1 MFKKIIKVLSIILI
15 VFLSIVVIFSLAS
28 RMMGITPSAF
38 GNYIFRVSSDSM
50 EPTLMVGDV
59 ILVRSADAEDIRKGD
74 IITFKSKEGS
84 MYGREVTHRV
94 VADPEK
100 KNGTYYYQT
109 QGDVK
114 GAPLDQI
121 ITYDQI
127 EGKYIRKLALIT
139 KVYGFMSTPLGVA
152 VLIGVIVV
160 LFGYEM
166 IAMLISNKKLDEIDD
181 AIDKSEQ

>member
-1 MFKKIIKVLSIILI
+1 MFKKIVNVLSIILI
-15 VFLSIVVIFSLAS
+15 VILTAVVIFSLTS
-28 RMMGITPSAF
+28 RMMGNTPSVF

-50 EPTLMVGDV
+50 EPTLKVGDV
-59 ILVRSADAEDIRKGD
+59 ILVRSVDAEDIKKGD

-94 VADPEK
+94 VTDPEQ

-109 QGDVK
+109 QGDVE

-127 EGKYIRKLALIT
+127 QGKFTRKLTLIT
-139 KVYGFMSTPLGVA
+139 KFYGFVSTPVGVA

-160 LFGYEM
+160 LFGFEM
-166 IAMLISNKKLDEIDD
+166 ISMLISNKKLDEVDD
-181 AIDKSEQ
+181 LIDKSQK